1 VLESLMILAIG
12 VRRGTLSFAYRY
24 SPKTPHPGIDIMART
39 VRDATLETRTA
50 RLRLPIRSEPYWRG
64 LEKGFALGYRRRG
77 NGGTWLARRRPAA
90 GGYAEH
96 KIGTSDDLQDADGL
110 AILDYGQAQKAARDW
125 WRVEVRREEG
135 HDTWEGPFTIK
146 DAIDDY
152 LKAYERR
159 GGKALYDTRRAA
171 EAHILPALR
180 GHTVAKLTAR
190 KISDWHHGLAEKRA
204 RARTKQGRKQNYR
217 KAEGGPDAV
226 RKRRATANR
235 ILTVL
240 KAALNHAW
248 KSGHVASD
256 DAWRRV
262 KPFRAVE
269 TARVRYLSEAECVR
283 LANACEP
290 AFRNL
295 VRGAML
301 TGCRY
306 SELTTMSAADFN
318 ADAGVLTVRES
329 KSGKPRHVVLTE
341 EGQRLFASLTA
352 GKLGSDPIFIRHDG
366 GVWGKSH
373 QLRPMVEACRWAKIK
388 PAVSFHVLRHTHG
401 STLAM
406 RGVPMGVIAEQLGH
420 ADTRMTEKHYAHLAP
435 SYVAD
440 TIRAHFPILGIG
452 GDEAV
457 VPLRQRK

>member
-1 VLESLMILAIG
+1 
-12 VRRGTLSFAYRY
+12 
-24 SPKTPHPGIDIMART
+24 MART
-39 VRDATLETRTA
+39 VRDANLETRTA

-77 NGGTWLARRRPAA
+77 KGGTWLARRRPAA

-110 AILDYGQAQKAARDW
+110 AILDYGQAQKAARAW
-125 WRVEVRREEG
+125 WRAELRREEG
-135 HDTWEGPFTIK
+135 HDTRSGPYTVA
-146 DAIDDY
+146 DAIADY
-152 LKAYERR
+152 LKEFQGR
-159 GGKALYDTRRAA
+159 GGKSVYHTRRAA
-171 EAHILPALR
+171 ETHILPAL
-180 GHTVAKLTAR
+180 GTALVGKLTAK
-190 KISDWHHGLAEKRA
+190 KIEDWHRGLALKPALA
-204 RARTKQGRKQNYR
+204 RSKPGRKANHR
-217 KAEGGPDAV
+217 KADKSADGV

-248 KSGHVASD
+248 KSSHVASD

-269 TARVRYLSEAECVR
+269 TARVRYLSEDECIR
-283 LANACEP
+283 LVNACEP

-306 SELTTMSAADFN
+306 SELTAMHVADFN
-318 ADAGVLTVRES
+318 ADAGVVTVRES
-329 KSGKPRHVVLTE
+329 KVGKPRHVVLTD
-341 EGQRLFASLTA
+341 EGQHLFATLTV
-352 GKLGSDPIFIRHDG
+352 GKLRDEPIFTRRDG
-366 GVWGKSH
+366 GTWGKSH
-373 QLRPMVEACRWAKIK
+373 QLRPMVEACQRTKIK
-388 PAVSFHVLRHTHG
+388 PAVSFHILRHTHG

-420 ADTRMTEKHYAHLAP
+420 SDTRMTEKHYAHLAP
-435 SYVAD
+435 SYVAA
-440 TIRAHFPILGIG
+440 TIRAHFPTLGIA
-452 GDEAV
+452 DPAV
-457 VPLRQRK
+457 VTTIGRRRK

>member
-1 VLESLMILAIG
+1 
-12 VRRGTLSFAYRY
+12 
-24 SPKTPHPGIDIMART
+24 MART
-39 VRDATLETRTA
+39 VRDANLETRTA

-77 NGGTWLARRRPAA
+77 KGGTWLARRRPAD
-90 GGYAEH
+90 GGYVEY
-96 KIGTSDDLQDADGL
+96 KIGTSDDLQDADGV
-110 AILDYGQAQKAARDW
+110 AILDYAQAQKAARAW
-125 WRVEVRREEG
+125 WRTELRREDG
-135 HDTWEGPFTIK
+135 HDTRSGPYTVA
-146 DAIDDY
+146 DAVTDY
-152 LKAYERR
+152 LKDLEGR
-159 GGKALYDTRRAA
+159 GGKSVYHTRRAA
-171 EAHILPALR
+171 ETHVLPALASTLV
-180 GHTVAKLTAR
+180 GKLTA
-190 KISDWHHGLAEKRA
+190 KKLQDWHRALAAKPALA
-204 RARTKQGRKQNYR
+204 RSKPGRKPNHR
-217 KAEGGPDAV
+217 KADKTADGI

-248 KSGHVASD
+248 KAGHVASD

-269 TARVRYLSEAECVR
+269 TARVRYLSKAECVR
-283 LANACEP
+283 LVNACEP

-306 SELTTMSAADFN
+306 SELTAMHVADFN
-318 ADAGVLTVRES
+318 PDAGVVTVRES
-329 KSGKPRHVVLTE
+329 KAGRPRHVVLTD
-341 EGQRLFASLTA
+341 EGQKLFAKLTA
-352 GKLGSDPIFIRHDG
+352 GKLGSDLIFVRADG
-366 GVWGKSH
+366 RMWAKSH
-373 QLRPMVEACRWAKIK
+373 QLRPMADASQRAKIK

-440 TIRAHFPILGIG
+440 TIRAHFPTLGIAEESTVTAIRG
-452 GDEAV
+452 KSR
-457 VPLRQRK
+457 LRRG

>member
-1 VLESLMILAIG
+1 M
-12 VRRGTLSFAYRY
+12 R
-24 SPKTPHPGIDIMART
+24 PN
-39 VRDATLETRTA
+39 
-50 RLRLPIRSEPYWRG
+50 RLRKSYGSGAKPCAVSPGGGSRD
-64 LEKGFALGYRRRG
+64 RRRREG
-77 NGGTWLARRRPAA
+77 

-96 KIGTSDDLQDADGL
+96 KIGASDDLQDADGV
-110 AILDYGQAQKAARDW
+110 AILDYGQAQKAARAW

-135 HDTWEGPFTIK
+135 HDTREGPFTVQN
-146 DAIDDY
+146 AVDDY
-152 LKAYERR
+152 LSAYERR
-159 GGKALYDTRRAA
+159 GGKALYDTRRTA
-171 EAHILPALR
+171 EAHILPALGGIR
-180 GHTVAKLTAR
+180 VATLTTR

-204 RARTKQGRKQNYR
+204 RARTKRGRKQNYR
-217 KAEGGPDAV
+217 MTGTGSDAV

-248 KSGHVASD
+248 KSGHVATD

-283 LANACEP
+283 LVNACEP
-290 AFRNL
+290 PFRNL
-295 VRGAML
+295 VRGGLL

-306 SELTTMSAADFN
+306 SELITMHAADFN
-318 ADAGVLTVRES
+318 ADAGVVSVRES
-329 KSGKPRHVVLTE
+329 KAGKPRHVVLTD

-352 GKLGSDPIFIRHDG
+352 GKLGSDPIFLRGDG
-366 GVWGKSH
+366 DAWGKSH
-373 QLRPMVEACRWAKIK
+373 QLRPMVEACQRAKIK
-388 PAVSFHVLRHTHG
+388 PAVSFHILRHTHG

-420 ADTRMTEKHYAHLAP
+420 SDTRMTEKHYAHLAP

-440 TIRAHFPILGIG
+440 TIRAHFPILGIAG
-452 GDEAV
+452 GDPL
-457 VPLRQRK
+457 VPMQRRRR